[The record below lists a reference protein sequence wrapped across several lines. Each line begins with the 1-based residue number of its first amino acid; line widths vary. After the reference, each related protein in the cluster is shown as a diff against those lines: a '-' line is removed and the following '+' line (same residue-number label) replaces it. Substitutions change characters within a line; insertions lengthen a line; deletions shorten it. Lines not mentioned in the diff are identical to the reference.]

1 MHLRSSTGIDKHCL
15 AGPLGVPLFWCP
27 QERCPLFS
35 VPNQRL
41 AIRRRPSPACMTL
54 LPAQTAWLVPLYP
67 LVASLLSLLWSPGL
81 ISRTGPRPCGYL
93 NLTLVSVAFVHS
105 AAALMALHSNSAAG
119 AAALYKPLTF
129 GWTWLDTAGLRV
141 GFDGLITEPA
151 LIAMTVI
158 TGLHVLVQIYAIGYL
173 EMDWGWPRF
182 FGSLSFF
189 EAGLC
194 ALVLTDSLFF
204 SYVIL
209 ELLTLGTYLIV
220 GTWYNQPLVVKGA
233 RDAFLTK
240 RIGDLILL
248 AGVIALLPITGTWNF
263 HGLQAWAA
271 DQVNNGNPLPQILPL
286 ILLALIAG
294 PMGKCA
300 QIPLHLWLDEAMESP
315 LPSTVLRNSVVVV
328 GGAWVLLRLEPLI
341 ELSPLVQTV
350 LVIVGGTTALVAS
363 LIALAQI
370 DIKRALSFLVSS
382 WLGLLFVA
390 VGLGGISVAD
400 HLMLVYPLPMALML
414 MVIGAIVITNV
425 TQDLTQLGG
434 LWSKRPLM
442 GLAFLTGAAGLMA
455 LPPFGGFA
463 ALSELME
470 LTAESSHPLL
480 LGVLV
485 LFTNALISAGL
496 IRVFGLIWG
505 GRPSVF
511 TTRSPEVLWLM
522 ALPTFVLMGL
532 VLHLPQLLVINGVFA
547 LSPLPGWGP
556 LAVPLLI
563 STLVG
568 GGLSAVFYLRPHP
581 LAHLPAA
588 LGGLQD
594 WLAHDMQTERFYHRT
609 VVGLVVGL
617 ARLSA
622 WMDER
627 LVDGFSSAT
636 GSVALQGARRLS
648 FTTSGRSQAYAL
660 TVVLGVLLMAAW
672 LLTGF

>member
-1 MHLRSSTGIDKHCL
+1 MNL
-15 AGPLGVPLFWCP
+15 LF
-27 QERCPLFS
+27 
-35 VPNQRL
+35 
-41 AIRRRPSPACMTL
+41 
-54 LPAQTAWLVPLYP
+54 AQTAWLVPIYP
-67 LVASLLSLLWSPGL
+67 LVASLLSLCWSPGL
-81 ISRTGPRPCGYL
+81 ISRTGPRPCGYV
-93 NLTLVSVAFVHS
+93 NLLMVSVAFLHS
-105 AAALMALHSNSAAG
+105 SLALVALHSNSTAG
-119 AAALYKPLTF
+119 SSAIYRPLTF
-129 GWTWLDTAGLRV
+129 GWTWLQTAGLRV

-158 TGLHVLVQIYAIGYL
+158 TALHVLVQIYSIGYL

-209 ELLTLGTYLIV
+209 ELLTMGTYLIV

-271 DQVNNGNPLPQILPL
+271 DQINNQLPIPPGVTI

-341 ELSPLVQTV
+341 ALSPVVQTV
-350 LVIVGGTTALVAS
+350 LVVVGGTTAVVGS

-370 DIKRALSFLVSS
+370 DVKRALSFLVSS
-382 WLGLLFVA
+382 WMGLIFVA
-390 VGLGGISVAD
+390 VGLGGIDAAD
-400 HLMLVYPLPMALML
+400 HLLLVYPLPMALML
-414 MVIGAIVITNV
+414 MAVGAIIFTNV

-434 LWSKRPLM
+434 LWKKRPLI
-442 GLAFLTGAAGLMA
+442 GLAFLSGAAGLMA

-463 ALSELME
+463 ALREL
-470 LTAESSHPLL
+470 LVITLASDHPLL
-480 LGVLV
+480 LGGLV
-485 LFTNALISAGL
+485 LLSNALVSAGL
-496 IRVFGLIWG
+496 IRVFGQIWG
-505 GRPSVF
+505 GFETPF

-522 ALPTFVLMGL
+522 ALPTLLLMGV
-532 VLHLPQLLVINGVFA
+532 VLHLPQLLVRNGVFA
-547 LSPLPGWGP
+547 LTPLPGWGP
-556 LAVPLLI
+556 AAVPLLL
-563 STLVG
+563 STLLG

-581 LAHLPAA
+581 LAQLPST

-609 VVGLVVGL
+609 VVGLVVAL

-622 WMDER
+622 WSDER
-627 LVDGFSSAT
+627 LVDGFSGAT
-636 GSVALQGARRLS
+636 GGAALEGARRLS
-648 FTTSGRSQAYAL
+648 LTTSGRSQAYAL
-660 TVVLGVLLMAAW
+660 SLLLGILLMAAW
-672 LLTGF
+672 LFASQPSVPADLLRPIR

>member
-1 MHLRSSTGIDKHCL
+1 MPITVAALQ
-15 AGPLGVPLFWCP
+15 A
-27 QERCPLFS
+27 
-35 VPNQRL
+35 
-41 AIRRRPSPACMTL
+41 
-54 LPAQTAWLVPLYP
+54 AWLIPLYP
-67 LVASLLSLLWSPGL
+67 LLAAVASFAWSPGL
-81 ISRTGPRPCGYL
+81 IDRTGPRPCGYI
-93 NLTLVSVAFVHS
+93 NLLMVSVACVHS
-105 AAALMALHSNSAAG
+105 VVALSALHTNARAG
-119 AAALYKPLTF
+119 AEALYRPISF
-129 GWTWLDTAGLRV
+129 SWTWLETAGLRIT
-141 GFDGLITEPA
+141 FDGLVSEPA
-151 LIAMTVI
+151 LVAMVVI
-158 TGLHVLVQIYAIGYL
+158 TGLHVLVQLYSIAYL

-248 AGVIALLPITGTWNF
+248 AGVIAVLPLTGTWNF

-271 DQVNNGNPLPQILPL
+271 TQLNSNAPLPPSLTL

-328 GGAWVLLRLEPLI
+328 GGAWLLLQLEPLI

-350 LVIVGGTTALVAS
+350 LVVVGGTTALVAA

-370 DIKRALSFLVSS
+370 DVKRALSFLVSS

-390 VGLGGISVAD
+390 VGLGGFSVAE

-414 MVIGAIVITNV
+414 MSVGAIVLTNI

-463 ALSELME
+463 ALREL
-470 LTAESSHPLL
+470 LDVTAASGQPQL
-480 LGVLV
+480 LGGLVLV
-485 LFTNALISAGL
+485 TNGLISAGL
-496 IRVFGLIWG
+496 IRVFALIWG
-505 GRPSVF
+505 GRPSPF
-511 TTRSPEVLWLM
+511 TIRSPEVLWLM
-522 ALPTFVLMGL
+522 ALPTLVLMGL

-547 LSPLPGWGP
+547 LAPLPGWGP
-556 LAVPLLI
+556 MAVPLLL

-568 GGLSAVFYLRPHP
+568 GGLSAFLYLRPQP

-588 LGGLQD
+588 LGQLQD
-594 WLAHDMQTERFYHRT
+594 WFAHDLQTERFYQRT
-609 VVGLVVGL
+609 VVSLVLAL

-622 WMDER
+622 WIDGR
-627 LVDGFSSAT
+627 LIDGFSGASGSA
-636 GSVALQGARRLS
+636 ALAGARRLS
-648 FTTSGRSQAYAL
+648 FTTTGRSQAYAL
-660 TVVLGVLLMAAW
+660 TLVLGVLLMAIW
-672 LLTGF
+672 LLVAPPVATPRLLAPLS

>member
-1 MHLRSSTGIDKHCL
+1 
-15 AGPLGVPLFWCP
+15 
-27 QERCPLFS
+27 
-35 VPNQRL
+35 
-41 AIRRRPSPACMTL
+41 MTVAAL
-54 LPAQTAWLVPLYP
+54 QAAWLIPLYP
-67 LVASLLSLLWSPGL
+67 LLAAVASLAWSPGL

-93 NLTLVSVAFVHS
+93 NLLMVSVAFVHS
-105 AAALMALHSNSAAG
+105 VVALTALHTNVDAG
-119 AAALYKPLTF
+119 AEALYRPITF
-129 GWTWLDTAGLRV
+129 SWTWLDTAGLRI
-141 GFDGLITEPA
+141 GFDGLVTEPA
-151 LIAMTVI
+151 LVAMTVI
-158 TGLHVLVQIYAIGYL
+158 TGLHVLVQLYSIAYL

-209 ELLTLGTYLIV
+209 ELLTFGTYLIV

-271 DQVNNGNPLPQILPL
+271 DQLNNHNTLPPAVSL

-341 ELSPLVQTV
+341 ELSPLVQAV
-350 LVIVGGTTALVAS
+350 LVIVGGTSALVGS

-370 DIKRALSFLVSS
+370 DVKRALSFLVTS
-382 WLGLLFVA
+382 WMGLLFVA
-390 VGLGGISVAD
+390 VGLGGFSVAE
-400 HLMLVYPLPMALML
+400 HLMLVYPLPMGLML
-414 MVIGAIVITNV
+414 MAVGAIVLTNI

-463 ALSELME
+463 ALRELLE
-470 LTAESSHPLL
+470 LTAASASP
-480 LGVLV
+480 GVLGGVV
-485 LFTNALISAGL
+485 LITNALISAGL
-496 IRVFGLIWG
+496 IRMFGLIWG
-505 GRPSVF
+505 GRPSLF

-522 ALPTFVLMGL
+522 ALPTLVLMGL

-547 LSPLPGWGP
+547 LSPLPGWGAQA
-556 LAVPLLI
+556 LPLLL

-568 GGLSAVFYLRPHP
+568 GGLSALFYLRPHP

-609 VVGLVVGL
+609 VVGLVLVL
-617 ARLSA
+617 ARFSA
-622 WMDER
+622 WCDGR
-627 LVDGFSSAT
+627 LIDGFSGASGSA
-636 GSVALQGARRLS
+636 ALAGARRLS
-648 FTTSGRSQAYAL
+648 LTTSGRSQAYAL
-660 TVVLGVLLMAAW
+660 SLVLGVLLMALW
-672 LLTGF
+672 LLVAPPFPSAHLLRPFR

>member
-1 MHLRSSTGIDKHCL
+1 
-15 AGPLGVPLFWCP
+15 
-27 QERCPLFS
+27 
-35 VPNQRL
+35 
-41 AIRRRPSPACMTL
+41 MTL
-54 LPAQTAWLVPLYP
+54 LPAQTAWLIPLYP
-67 LVASLLSLLWSPGL
+67 LLASLLSLLWSPGV

-93 NLTLVSVAFVHS
+93 NLLLGTLAMLHS
-105 AAALMALHSNSAAG
+105 TAALVALHSNSGAG
-119 AAALYKPLTF
+119 SSAIYKPLTF
-129 GWTWLDTAGLRV
+129 GWTWLETAGLRI

-158 TGLHVLVQIYAIGYL
+158 TALHVLVQIYSIAYL

-248 AGVIALLPITGTWNF
+248 AGVIALLPLTGTWNF

-271 DQVNNGNPLPQILPL
+271 DQANNQIALPASFTL
-286 ILLALIAG
+286 IVLALIAG

-300 QIPLHLWLDEAMESP
+300 QIPLHLWLDEAMEGP

-328 GGAWVLLRLEPLI
+328 GGAWVLLRLQPLI
-341 ELSPLVQTV
+341 ELVPLVQSV
-350 LVIVGGTTALVAS
+350 LVVVGGTSAVVGA
-363 LIALAQI
+363 LIALAQV
-370 DIKRALSFLVSS
+370 DVKRALSFLVTS
-382 WLGLLFVA
+382 WMGLLFVA

-414 MVIGAIVITNV
+414 MAIGAIVLTNV

-442 GLAFLTGAAGLMA
+442 GLAFLSGAAGLIA

-463 ALSELME
+463 ALRELLA
-470 LTAESSHPLL
+470 LTAASGHPLL
-480 LGVLV
+480 LGGLV
-485 LFTNALISAGL
+485 LLSNALISAGL
-496 IRVFGLIWG
+496 IRVFGLIWAG
-505 GRPSVF
+505 QPTPF
-511 TTRSPEVLWLM
+511 TVRSPEVLWLM
-522 ALPTFVLMGL
+522 ALPTFLLMGL
-532 VLHLPQLLVINGVFA
+532 VLHLPQLLVRNGVFA
-547 LSPLPGWGP
+547 ITPLPGWGP
-556 LAVPLLI
+556 LALPLLV
-563 STLVG
+563 STLLG

-581 LAHLPAA
+581 LAQLPAA

-609 VVGLVVGL
+609 VVALVLLL
-617 ARLSA
+617 ARVSRWSEL
-622 WMDER
+622 R
-627 LVDGFSSAT
+627 LVDGFSGAT
-636 GSVALQGARRLS
+636 GGAAMLSARRLS
-648 FTTSGRSQAYAL
+648 LTTSGRSQAYAL
-660 TVVLGVLLMAAW
+660 TLVLGVLLMAAW
-672 LLTGF
+672 LLAGR

>member
-1 MHLRSSTGIDKHCL
+1 
-15 AGPLGVPLFWCP
+15 
-27 QERCPLFS
+27 
-35 VPNQRL
+35 
-41 AIRRRPSPACMTL
+41 MTL
-54 LPAQTAWLVPLYP
+54 LPAQTAWLIPLYP
-67 LVASLLSLLWSPGL
+67 LLASLLSLLWSPGL

-93 NLTLVSVAFVHS
+93 NLLLGSVAFVHS
-105 AAALMALHSNSAAG
+105 AAALVALHSNAAAG
-119 AAALYKPLTF
+119 SSAIYRPLTF
-129 GWTWLDTAGLRV
+129 GWSWLHTAGLRI

-158 TGLHVLVQIYAIGYL
+158 TALHVLVQIYAIAYL

-248 AGVIALLPITGTWNF
+248 AGVIALLPLTGTWNF

-271 DQVNNGNPLPQILPL
+271 DQANNQLPLPAGFSL
-286 ILLALIAG
+286 IVLALVAG

-300 QIPLHLWLDEAMESP
+300 QIPLHLWLDEAMEGP

-328 GGAWVLLRLEPLI
+328 GGAWVLLRLQPLI
-341 ELSPLVQTV
+341 EMVPLVQSV
-350 LVIVGGTTALVAS
+350 LVVVGGTSALVGA

-370 DIKRALSFLVSS
+370 DVKRALSFLVTS
-382 WLGLLFVA
+382 WMGLLFVA
-390 VGLGGISVAD
+390 VGLDGIPVAD

-414 MVIGAIVITNV
+414 MAVGAIVLTNV
-425 TQDLTQLGG
+425 SQDLTQLGG

-442 GLAFLTGAAGLMA
+442 GLAFLSGAVSLVA

-463 ALSELME
+463 ALRELLS
-470 LTAESSHPLL
+470 LTAGSSHPLL
-480 LGVLV
+480 LGGLV
-485 LFTNALISAGL
+485 LLTNALISAGL
-496 IRVFGLIWG
+496 MRVFGLIWAG
-505 GRPSVF
+505 QPTPF
-511 TTRSPEVLWLM
+511 TIRSPEVLWLM
-522 ALPTFVLMGL
+522 ALPTLLLMGL
-532 VLHLPQLLVINGVFA
+532 VLHLPQLLVRNGVIA
-547 LSPLPGWGP
+547 LDPLPGWGP
-556 LAVPLLI
+556 LALPLLL

-581 LAHLPAA
+581 LAQLPAA

-609 VVGLVVGL
+609 VVALVLLL
-617 ARLSA
+617 ARLSR
-622 WMDER
+622 WSE
-627 LVDGFSSAT
+627 LKVVDGFSGAT
-636 GSVALQGARRLS
+636 GGATLVGARRLS
-648 FTTSGRSQAYAL
+648 LTTSGRSQAYAL
-660 TVVLGVLLMAAW
+660 TLVLGVLLMAAW
-672 LLTGF
+672 LLAGI

>member
-1 MHLRSSTGIDKHCL
+1 
-15 AGPLGVPLFWCP
+15 
-27 QERCPLFS
+27 
-35 VPNQRL
+35 
-41 AIRRRPSPACMTL
+41 MTL
-54 LPAQTAWLVPLYP
+54 FLAQTAWLVPLYP
-67 LVASLLSLLWSPGL
+67 LLASLLSLLWSPGL

-93 NLTLVSVAFVHS
+93 NLLMVSVAFAHS
-105 AAALMALHSNSAAG
+105 SLALLALHSNSTAGSAAI
-119 AAALYKPLTF
+119 YRPLTF
-129 GWTWLDTAGLRV
+129 GWTWLHTAGLRI

-158 TGLHVLVQIYAIGYL
+158 TGLHVLVQIYSIGYL

-271 DQVNNGNPLPQILPL
+271 DQLNNQLPLPPGFQL

-341 ELSPLVQTV
+341 ELSPLVQGV
-350 LVIVGGTTALVAS
+350 LVVVGGTTAVVAS

-370 DIKRALSFLVSS
+370 DVKRALSFLVSS

-390 VGLGGISVAD
+390 VGLGGIDVAD

-414 MVIGAIVITNV
+414 LAVGAIVITNV

-434 LWSKRPLM
+434 LWAKRPLM
-442 GLAFLTGAAGLMA
+442 GLAFLSGAAGLMA

-463 ALSELME
+463 ALRELLA
-470 LTAESSHPLL
+470 LTADSGHPLL
-480 LGVLV
+480 LGSLV
-485 LFTNALISAGL
+485 LLTNALLCAGL
-496 IRVFGLIWG
+496 IRVFGQIWCG
-505 GRPSVF
+505 PATPF
-511 TTRSPEVLWLM
+511 TARSPEVLWLM
-522 ALPTFVLMGL
+522 ALPTLVLMGM
-532 VLHLPQLLVINGVFA
+532 VLHLPQLLVRNGVFA
-547 LSPLPGWGP
+547 LTPLPGWGP
-556 LAVPLLI
+556 MAVPLLL

-568 GGLSAVFYLRPHP
+568 GGLSALFYLRPHP
-581 LAHLPAA
+581 LAQLPST

-609 VVGLVVGL
+609 VVGLVVLL

-622 WMDER
+622 WSDER
-627 LVDGFSSAT
+627 LVDGFSGAT
-636 GSVALQGARRLS
+636 GGAALAGARRLS
-648 FTTSGRSQAYAL
+648 LTTSGRSQAYAL
-660 TVVLGVLLMAAW
+660 TLLLGVLLMAAW
-672 LLTGF
+672 LLASQPTVTADLLRSAR